1 MAFVFNGPL
10 SPSIED
16 PHQHEAS
23 STAYFPLLNPSE
35 ANNDM
40 GGHHKDKERPRL
52 EILLDKESIYLKGT
66 GPDVEPAILSGH
78 VVLYL
83 TESTSIKEITLQFRG
98 KARLPVPSYDS
109 MSLNSSPLTYIICN
123 HEWSFLEGEKK
134 HSHTLKAGRHFFPF
148 QLQLG
153 GSLPSSIS
161 TAAFGGASVAYK
173 LRAHVS
179 RPGFNHNL
187 QSILP
192 VHVIRSFAAEALEY
206 QQTLEIENT
215 WPEKIMYSI
224 MMPHKAWA
232 AGDTLTALVKFSPL
246 LKGVGVLNINTTI
259 HETTK
264 VFARSGH
271 QEMHRVVATAKHE
284 VVGGKAIE
292 VPEFEN
298 RGSKSS
304 TNTPAHTPSAVGAP
318 SRTSSTGNTN
328 SYFTFNP
335 QTFTHSDTLP
345 EAGPSTSNSAGV
357 AIPSTPPAPEGFEV
371 SHNDIV
377 SYLAIRIPLSI
388 TPTHGLD
395 PIIVSH
401 RIRWSI
407 LLLNPDGHTSE
418 LRCSLPLHLLDHRLL
433 EEARLHTLATRRL
446 LVGTTDVS
454 ADHTAEEDDME
465 LPSYN
470 AHLRDRVANMYLP
483 ESATMRVTNPW
494 VRGSVSPVAYPS
506 EIGSPWPLS
515 RSGQSTP
522 LEAQAFGMGSHSGSV
537 SPRGEAASPGGAQA
551 LDWVNS
557 ELLLSLSTDAPPNL
571 GPSSRGT
578 PAGGVSRS
586 LPTTPTGSGSNSNS
600 NSEPNSRSNSRPNSR
615 GNSRSSSRNNSKHPS
630 RASSPEPRTSTS
642 SETYVHSQSNAS
654 RSIHGLYK
662 ASMKPLSSLSSG
674 WLHSRSGSHGS
685 LASMASHNNHH
696 HHNHPSTHHGSTSSS
711 PASSRPTSSHG
722 LPAPADYTT
731 GTALLH
737 RAFTEVP
744 GYGIASR
751 GFLGGV
757 PPLSSMSGLPS
768 YEEASAAGSPAT
780 SPHTPSPLSNG
791 QLEASQRARSDGDIL
806 SRLSQVSVSSS

>member
-1 MAFVFNGPL
+1 MAFVFNGP
-10 SPSIED
+10 PSSED
-16 PHQHEAS
+16 HHHHEAS
-23 STAYFPLLNPSE
+23 STTFFPLLNPLDHH
-35 ANNDM
+35 NDM
-40 GGHHKDKERPRL
+40 GQPHKDKEHKERPRL
-52 EILLDKESIYLKGT
+52 EILLDKESIHLKGT
-66 GPDVEPAILSGH
+66 GVDVEPALLSGH
-78 VVLYL
+78 VALYL

-98 KARLPVPSYDS
+98 KARLPVPSHES
-109 MSLNSSPLTYIICN
+109 MTLNSSPITYIVCN

-192 VHVIRSFAAEALEY
+192 VNIIRSFAPEALEY

-224 MMPHKAWA
+224 MIPHKAWA
-232 AGDTLTALVKFSPL
+232 AGDSLTALVKFSPL

-271 QEMHRVVATAKHE
+271 QEMTRVVASARHE
-284 VVGGKAIE
+284 VVGGKAVE
-292 VPEFEN
+292 VTELEHRP
-298 RGSKSS
+298 SKS
-304 TNTPAHTPSAVGAP
+304 TLHTPAQTPSGAGTP
-318 SRTSSTGNTN
+318 SRTSTPGGGN

-335 QTFTHSDTLP
+335 QTFTHSDSLP
-345 EAGPSTSNSAGV
+345 ETGPSTSSLTNV
-357 AIPSTPPAPEGFEV
+357 TFPSTPPPPDGFEL
-371 SHNDIV
+371 SHTDIMT
-377 SYLAIRIPLSI
+377 YLSVRIPLTI

-395 PIIVSH
+395 PVIVSH

-446 LVGTTDVS
+446 LVGTSDMTSDNGN
-454 ADHTAEEDDME
+454 EEDDME

-494 VRGSVSPVAYPS
+494 VRNAVSPVAYPADL
-506 EIGSPWPLS
+506 GSPWPTS
-515 RSGQSTP
+515 RSGHTSP
-522 LEAQAFGMGSHSGSV
+522 LEAQAFAAGPSSVPV
-537 SPRGEAASPGGAQA
+537 SPRGEGMGSGGAQA
-551 LDWVNS
+551 LEWVNS
-557 ELLLSLSTDAPPNL
+557 ELLLSLSTDTPPNL
-571 GPSSRGT
+571 SMSSRVP
-578 PAGGVSRS
+578 PAGVSR
-586 LPTTPTGSGSNSNS
+586 PATPSGSGSNS
-600 NSEPNSRSNSRPNSR
+600 NSEPNSRSNSRANSRPNSR
-615 GNSRSSSRNNSKHPS
+615 PGSRLAS
-630 RASSPEPRTSTS
+630 RAPSPESRPSTS

-654 RSIHGLYK
+654 RSMHGLYK

-674 WLHSRSGSHGS
+674 WLHSRSNSHSNLTS
-685 LASMASHNNHH
+685 LTSHQYSSNSSHQNSNNTS
-696 HHNHPSTHHGSTSSS
+696 PS
-711 PASSRPTSSHG
+711 SSRPTSSHG
-722 LPAPADYTT
+722 LPPTVDYTT

-744 GYGIASR
+744 GYGVASR

-757 PPLSSMSGLPS
+757 PPLSSLHGLPS
-768 YEEASAAGSPAT
+768 YEEASSGRSPAT
-780 SPHTPSPLSNG
+780 SPRSSHASFPSP
-791 QLEASQRARSDGDIL
+791 SQRTRRDDDML
-806 SRLSQVSVSSS
+806 SRLSRVSVSSS